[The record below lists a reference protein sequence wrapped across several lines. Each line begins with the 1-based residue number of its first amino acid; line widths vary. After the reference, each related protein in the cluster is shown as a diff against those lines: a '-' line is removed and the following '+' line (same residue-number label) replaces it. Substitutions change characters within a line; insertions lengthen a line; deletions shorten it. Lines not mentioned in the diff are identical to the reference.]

1 MTEERNPAI
10 LDTLA
15 VALYSCGKAKEA
27 VAAAD
32 KAVKLTQ
39 EKNPELLDTLAVAF
53 YKNEEP
59 EKAIATIEKALALLP
74 IAQPGRPMH
83 PQAAALREKLEE
95 KLEQFKAS
103 K

>member
-1 MTEERNPAI
+1 MRTQPGDSV
-10 LDTLA
+10 LDPRSFPR
-15 VALYSCGKAKEA
+15 VSVYF
-27 VAAAD
+27 D
-32 KAVKLTQ
+32 AVKLTQ
-39 EKNPELLDTLAVAF
+39 EKDPQLLDTLAVAF

-59 EKAIATIEKALALLP
+59 EKAIATIDKALALLP
-74 IAQPGRPMH
+74 IAQPGRPVH